1 MCQNISGK
9 FLLAASQKFPLKIV
23 FRKGTVIHPPFKKEG
38 LRKIGYSMTMVL
50 HTKKSRFESQQC
62 LRLQNTTVLLQ
73 NATVITKSVDYIT
86 KCDSY
91 YKMWRL
97 LQNTPVQNLN
107 LYHTFFRN
115 LLAEVKISAI
125 FMVR

>member
-50 HTKKSRFESQQC
+50 HTKKSRFGSQQY
-62 LRLQNTTVLLQ
+62 LRLQNATVLLQ
-73 NATVITKSVDYIT
+73 NATVITKS
-86 KCDSY
+86 DSY
-91 YKMWRL
+91 YKMRL